1 MGQLNEAVL
10 PPRLLTMIEFTPQDR
25 EMGIIIQK
33 ALRKVIKEAK
43 LTTIGPISSSN
54 TDNDS
59 EMRKSSRRLSNLLEN
74 LTQQIISDLDFPVYK
89 KETFAKQQW
98 RLFQLES
105 SEESFDAIY
114 GPKFIIQVLYINL
127 QKNFQ
132 IFNKFLELYTILKTD
147 NEPSDISF
155 QSLSE
160 KIKSLIL
167 EKKVP
172 WSSIVEVEKARLPM
186 DSSVTNKIPLLE
198 SIGTSDV
205 PEISPEE
212 FILQILPATIYS
224 ECQACDEDKLIVHG
238 QAADEAVVT
247 LISVLLLSQYVKRPN
262 NPPDERVECDP

>member
-1 MGQLNEAVL
+1 
-10 PPRLLTMIEFTPQDR
+10 
-25 EMGIIIQK
+25 
-33 ALRKVIKEAK
+33 
-43 LTTIGPISSSN
+43 
-54 TDNDS
+54 
-59 EMRKSSRRLSNLLEN
+59 
-74 LTQQIISDLDFPVYK
+74 
-89 KETFAKQQW
+89 
-98 RLFQLES
+98 
-105 SEESFDAIY
+105 
-114 GPKFIIQVLYINL
+114 
-127 QKNFQ
+127 
-132 IFNKFLELYTILKTD
+132 LYTILKAD

-167 EKKVP
+167 KKEVP

-224 ECQACDEDKLIVHG
+224 ECQAYEEDKLIVHG
-238 QAADEAVVT
+238 QAADEAVT

-262 NPPDERVECDP
+262 NPPDERVECDPQSETDVLANYQPIYQRGCDSTITVVKALRGSNNDDFGGDDDTGNNNPAVGDANDDRNSVDDDRDSIAGDNPPVTYISGDEDDGKLQHSMAKTTSDRNKSQGVSKKTKSYKG